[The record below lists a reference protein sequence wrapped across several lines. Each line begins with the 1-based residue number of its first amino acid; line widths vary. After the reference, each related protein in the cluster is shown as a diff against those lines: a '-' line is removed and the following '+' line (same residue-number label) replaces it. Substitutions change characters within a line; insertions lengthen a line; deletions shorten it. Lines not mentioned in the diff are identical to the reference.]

1 MLDQIIPWALAS
13 ASLAVGLVAG
23 VFLTF
28 SDFVMRSLG
37 ASAPA
42 AGMEAMQ
49 QINRKV
55 YRSVFMVLLMG
66 MVPVSLAIAAYAA
79 VSAGG
84 AANAWLIA
92 GAALYILGV
101 FGVTAAGNVPM
112 NKKLDVLEPAGDAPL
127 GYWPRYERNWTL
139 LNHVRT
145 VASAG
150 SAMCFLVGAMLTGQA
165 G

>member
-1 MLDQIIPWALAS
+1 MLDQFIPWVLALAS
-13 ASLAVGLVAG
+13 LAASLVAG

-37 ASAPA
+37 AAAPA

-66 MVPVSLAIAAYAA
+66 MVPVAFATAFYATVVVDGPPA
-79 VSAGG
+79 
-84 AANAWLIA
+84 AWLVA
-92 GAALYILGV
+92 GSALYLLGV

-112 NKKLDVLEPAGDAPL
+112 NKKLDVLDLTGSAAL
-127 GYWPRYERNWTL
+127 GY
-139 LNHVRT
+139 
-145 VASAG
+145 
-150 SAMCFLVGAMLTGQA
+150 
-165 G
+165 